1 MKKRLK
7 IAIIGSGIS
16 GLGCSWL
23 LSKRFDV
30 DLYEKSDYIGGHSNT
45 QTIKTRF
52 DNRLVKVDT
61 GFIVFNELNYPNL
74 HSLFKLLDV
83 KTIESNMSFSVSL
96 DEQNFE
102 YGGENLFKIFA
113 QKRNILNFS
122 FWKMLFEIVI
132 FNKNALSDKQNY
144 KSKTIEQYLE
154 IKGYSE
160 MFQYKYLYPM
170 ASSIWSSP
178 LSKIKE
184 YPFLNFIEF
193 FNNHGLLKITNRPK
207 WKTVLNGSQSYI
219 KKILKDS
226 SMKIFLQ
233 KKVNKVKRFKNYVQI
248 ETNRTRRVYDHVVFA
263 CHSDQILQIL
273 DNVTNEEE
281 MYLSNITYKKNIVY
295 LHSDN
300 SFMPKNK
307 MIWSSWNY
315 IEMLKPNDQKSLTVT
330 YWMNK
335 LQKIDT
341 TENIFVTLNPA
352 KIPDKQMI
360 YKRIFYEHPVFT
372 KKSIESSAGLEKIQ
386 GKNNTWFCGAYLGNG
401 FHESGFVSGL
411 NVAENLSG
419 VLRPWKK

>member
-160 MFQYKYLYPM
+160 MFQYKHLYPM

>member
-160 MFQYKYLYPM
+160 MFQYKHLYPM

-219 KKILKDS
+219 KKILKNS